1 MRTQKI
7 VIAGGTGFIGRAM
20 AAYFGS
26 NNEVV
31 LLSRRQ
37 NEKNN
42 AYTAFDASAQKVRV
56 VHWDGRSKGDWWSE
70 IDGADIIINLAGK
83 SVNCRYTEKN
93 RQEIFDSRVFAT
105 QALGDAVRAAAHPP
119 ALWLNAASAT
129 TYRHALDRPQDEYTG
144 EMHNDFSVQVCKL
157 WEKTFFEQHTPS
169 TRKVA
174 MRMAIALGHGG
185 VMVPYLHLVRW
196 GLGGRQGSGK
206 QMYSWIHIE
215 DVCRFVGW
223 IWERKDE
230 EGVFNLSAPNPV
242 TNAAFMKAVR
252 QAAGVR
258 FGLPAPAWMLRIGA
272 ALIGTETELL
282 LKSRWVV
289 PTRLSKEGFRFKYER
304 VEDALQAIVKNQQ
317 HKKQYTEVQ
326 GVTPSA

>member
-7 VIAGGTGFIGRAM
+7 VIAGGTGFIGRTM
-20 AAYFGS
+20 AAYFGREA
-26 NNEVV
+26 EVV
-31 LLSRRQ
+31 LLSRQQ

-42 AYTAFDASAQKVRV
+42 AYTASDPSAPNARV
-56 VHWDGRSKGDWWSE
+56 VHWDGRSRGEWWSE
-70 IDGADIIINLAGK
+70 IDGADLVINLAGK

-93 RQEIFDSRVFAT
+93 KQQIFDSRVFAT
-105 QALGDAVRAAAHPP
+105 KAIGDAVRATARPP

-157 WEKTFFEQHTPS
+157 WEKTFFEQQTPS
-169 TRKVA
+169 TRKVV

-196 GLGGRQGSGK
+196 GLGGRQGSGQ

-215 DVCRFVGW
+215 DVCRFVEW
-223 IWERKDE
+223 IGERKDL

-272 ALIGTETELL
+272 AIIGTETELL

-289 PTRLSKEGFRFKYER
+289 PTRLLKEGFRFKYER
-304 VEDALQAIVKNQQ
+304 VEEALQEIVKG
-317 HKKQYTEVQ
+317 KKKTSQFVAAQTL
-326 GVTPSA
+326 S